1 MVGAVSFGLEDW
13 ALRGE
18 RLQSR
23 AADAAQPATITV
35 EGARRM
41 NGTPGTRDECFGAQR
56 EQRITDGVFSRG
68 IAVKALAAG
77 LLGGLARLV
86 AAPVPDAEARKR
98 QLTTLWAVVES
109 NATLRRGKGVVSVNR
124 WGPTGEY
131 AVTFNRDVSRCVYA
145 ATTTDQA
152 MGLIN
157 ASSHFGD
164 GVLVITGTAA
174 STFTAANVPFNL
186 VVQC

>member
-1 MVGAVSFGLEDW
+1 
-13 ALRGE
+13 
-18 RLQSR
+18 
-23 AADAAQPATITV
+23 
-35 EGARRM
+35 M
-41 NGTPGTRDECFGAQR
+41 NRSPGTRGDSSGAQR
-56 EQRITDGVFSRG
+56 EHRIADGVFSRG

-77 LLGGLARLV
+77 LLSGLARLV
-86 AAPVPDAEARKR
+86 AAPVPDAEARKRR

-124 WGPTGEY
+124 WGPTGSY

-174 STFTAANVPFNL
+174 NTFTAANVPFNL